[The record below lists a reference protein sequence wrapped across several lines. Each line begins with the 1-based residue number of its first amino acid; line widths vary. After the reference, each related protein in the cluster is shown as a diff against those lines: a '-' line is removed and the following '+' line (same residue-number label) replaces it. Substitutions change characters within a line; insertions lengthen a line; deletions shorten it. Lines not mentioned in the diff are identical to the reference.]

1 MAEPAT
7 APFPAQDLIGTFRT
21 FGPAGPAYQV
31 MAPLQPLPNG
41 DWMVRVRIL
50 ESGEDAEY
58 RYTDLLEDP
67 EAA

>member
-1 MAEPAT
+1 MADPAT
-7 APFPAQDLIGTFRT
+7 ASFPAPGLIGTFRT

-31 MAPLQPLPNG
+31 VAPLQSLPDG
-41 DWMVRVRIL
+41 DWVIQVRVL